1 MRELQQALLPVKRRL
16 RAQRA
21 FQWAA
26 IGALAAAGG
35 VALLRMATFLWP
47 LPAAL
52 AWGLALLVGLP
63 ALCAL
68 TAASWPVADLD
79 AARQADALGLMARAQ
94 TALMLQDDDT
104 PMASLQ
110 RRDAIESLKGLEPRR
125 VMHLHM
131 PGAVWMAIAVCLGL
145 TALSFLIPNPQVE
158 LLRAQ
163 EQFRRE
169 MAAQAETIDQ
179 SAATMDQSQAE
190 APETRKLLSELSQ
203 NLRRAENKRDALEA
217 VDQAERK
224 LTRMQQRTA
233 ENALNA
239 LKSAGL
245 AGLASALENHNA
257 QQAQSLLEGDEA
269 ARQLSEAAQ
278 QAEGQAA
285 ELLDEAAQALNVGD
299 LQKALELLQSAA
311 SGQSALSAQAAALA
325 AMARSAA
332 AKGSLSAQ
340 GQKGQGENGV
350 SAAQGKG
357 GSGGGAS
364 LGSSDGDGGKTQNGQ
379 SASAQGKA
387 PPVKKV
393 ADYETI
399 YDPTRLGGSGDSFSE
414 TGEMGQGVI
423 TEAQMGTGAGSLE
436 GSVPYGQALPE
447 YSQAAVQAAQNAAL
461 PAYAQK
467 WVQDYF
473 TLLQQ

>member
-125 VMHLHM
+125 VMHLHT

-145 TALSFLIPNPQVE
+145 TALSFLIPNPQV
-158 LLRAQ
+158 
-163 EQFRRE
+163 
-169 MAAQAETIDQ
+169 ETIDQ

-340 GQKGQGENGV
+340 GQKGQGGNGV

-364 LGSSDGDGGKTQNGQ
+364 PGSSDGDGGKTQNGQ